1 MTKLTDPTDLD
12 GLREAL
18 AALDPQARLA
28 PLGLIRVVISD
39 TAHLGVAAALSGALG
54 HSSAANVLILTDK
67 TAIFRAGEQLSALV
81 ERQLSAGYPAR
92 TACLEDGHDRE
103 APHWAPAF
111 MPLPPSASMPTST
124 ARRMR

>member
-54 HSSAANVLILTDK
+54 HSSAANVLILT
-67 TAIFRAGEQLSALV
+67 ALV